1 MIEAPNS
8 SSASCVNALTV
19 AAVPTGMNAGVSI
32 TPCGVLSLPRRA
44 DVVASVFSIS
54 NEKLTL
60 PVYQEKIHA
69 HPTPGVGAL
78 APT

>member
-1 MIEAPNS
+1 
-8 SSASCVNALTV
+8 
-19 AAVPTGMNAGVSI
+19 MNAGVSI

-54 NEKLTL
+54 NEKFTL

-69 HPTPGVGAL
+69 HPTRH
-78 APT
+78 TT